1 MALATIGYFILT
13 LAILVTV
20 HEYGH
25 YWVGRRCGVKAL
37 TFSVGFG
44 PSLWRRTD
52 KNGTEWVVAALPLG
66 GYVRFLDER
75 EGAVPSDEQ
84 PFCFNRQSAL
94 ARAAIIAAGP
104 ITNFILAILVYTA
117 ISMLGVSGRLPVVG
131 DVEPDSAAFH
141 AGFERGQTIVAVDG
155 EPTPTQYR
163 LHMQLINRIGETG
176 SINFDLRYPE
186 STALYQASLP
196 IDNWLTGDDRPEI
209 YQSLG
214 FGYFYPDMPALI
226 ERVIDGGPADLAGIL
241 AGDEITAINGVAVK
255 DWRAAVEQ
263 IKVRPLQ
270 SVEVELLRTGSRV
283 TAVVETQAITLD
295 DGVQHGR
302 IGVQA
307 AAVELPA
314 SMMVIQRYG
323 PLEALYQG
331 FARTGELIAFT
342 FSSIKK
348 MLMGLISTSSLSGPV
363 SIAKMAS
370 ATASSGFIPYME
382 FLALLSV
389 SLGVLNLLPIPVL
402 DGGHLMYIAIE
413 AITRRPVSERLQIW
427 GQQLGLVLILSIM
440 ALALYNDISH
450 F

>member
-75 EGAVPSDEQ
+75 EGEVPIEEQ
-84 PFCFNRQSAL
+84 RFCFNRQSKL

-117 ISMLGVSGRLPVVG
+117 INMSGVSGRLPVVG

-196 IDNWLTGDDRPEI
+196 IDNWLAGDDRPEI
-209 YQSLG
+209 YRSLG
-214 FGYFYPDMPALI
+214 FGYFYPEMPALI
-226 ERVIDGGPADLAGIL
+226 ERVIDDGPADLAGIL
-241 AGDEITAINGVAVK
+241 AGDEITAIDGVEVN

-270 SVEVELLRTGSRV
+270 SVEVELLRAGSRI
-283 TAVVETQAITLD
+283 TAVIEIQAITLD
-295 DGVQHGR
+295 DGDQQGR

-314 SMMVIQRYG
+314 SMMVVQRYG
-323 PLEALYQG
+323 PIEALYQG
-331 FARTGELIAFT
+331 FARTAELIAFT

-413 AITRRPVSERLQIW
+413 AISRRPVSERLQIW

>member
-52 KNGTEWVVAALPLG
+52 KNGTEWVIGALPLG

-75 EGAVPSDEQ
+75 EGAVASDQ
-84 PFCFNRQSAL
+84 LSFCFNRKSKL

-104 ITNFILAILVYTA
+104 ITNFILAILVYTG
-117 ISMLGVSGRLPVVG
+117 ISMLGVSGRMPVVG

-141 AGFERGQTIVAVDG
+141 AGFERGQSIVAVDG

-176 SINFDLRYPE
+176 TIEFDLRYPE
-186 STALYQASLP
+186 STAIYQASLP
-196 IDNWLTGDDRPEI
+196 IKTWLAGDDRPEI
-209 YQSLG
+209 YGSLG
-214 FGYFYPDMPALI
+214 FGYFYPEMPALI
-226 ERVIDGGPADLAGIL
+226 ERVVDNGPADLAGIL
-241 AGDEITAINGVAVK
+241 AGDRITAIDGIAVN

-270 SVEVELLRTGSRV
+270 SVEVELLRSGN
-283 TAVVETQAITLD
+283 VVNTIIETQAITLD
-295 DGVQHGR
+295 DGTQQGR

-323 PLEALYQG
+323 PVDALYQG
-331 FARTGELIAFT
+331 FVRTGELIVFT

-402 DGGHLMYIAIE
+402 DGGHLMYITIE
-413 AITRRPVSERLQIW
+413 AVSRRPVSERLQTW
-427 GQQLGLVLILSIM
+427 GQQLGLVLILGIM

>member
-75 EGAVPSDEQ
+75 EGAVPADQQSMS
-84 PFCFNRQSAL
+84 FNRQSKM

-104 ITNFILAILVYTA
+104 ITNFILAILVYA
-117 ISMLGVSGRLPVVG
+117 VINMAGVPGRAPVVG
-131 DVEPDSAAFH
+131 DVAADSAAFH

-155 EPTPTQYR
+155 KPTPTQYR
-163 LHMQLINRIGETG
+163 LHMQLVNRIGETG
-176 SINFDLRYPE
+176 SIDFDLQYPN
-186 STALYQASLP
+186 SNAVYQASLP
-196 IDNWLTGDDRPEI
+196 IDNWLASDDRPDF
-209 YQSLG
+209 YASLG
-214 FGYFYPDMPALI
+214 FDYFYPDMPALI
-226 ERVIDGGPADLAGIL
+226 ERVVDDGPADLAGIL
-241 AGDEITAINGVAVK
+241 AGDKITAIDDIVVD
-255 DWRAAVEQ
+255 DWHAAVEL
-263 IKVRPLQ
+263 IKVRPEQ
-270 SVEVELLRTGSRV
+270 TVEVELLRQDV
-283 TAVVETQAITLD
+283 TLSVYVQTQAIMLE
-295 DGVQHGR
+295 DGVKQGR
-302 IGVQA
+302 MGVQA
-307 AAVELPA
+307 APPVLPE
-314 SMMVIQRYG
+314 SMIVVQHYG
-323 PLEALYQG
+323 PIDALYQG
-331 FARTGELIAFT
+331 FIRTSEVIAFT

-363 SIAKMAS
+363 TIAKMAS

-413 AITRRPVSERLQIW
+413 AISRKPVSERLQIW
-427 GQQLGLVLILSIM
+427 GQQLGLVLILGIM
-440 ALALYNDISH
+440 ALALYNDITH

>member
-52 KNGTEWVVAALPLG
+52 KNGTEWVIAALPLG

-75 EGAVPSDEQ
+75 EGSVPSDEQ

-255 DWRAAVEQ
+255 DWRAAVE
-263 IKVRPLQ
+263 
-270 SVEVELLRTGSRV
+270 
-283 TAVVETQAITLD
+283 
-295 DGVQHGR
+295 
-302 IGVQA
+302 
-307 AAVELPA
+307 
-314 SMMVIQRYG
+314 
-323 PLEALYQG
+323 
-331 FARTGELIAFT
+331 
-342 FSSIKK
+342 
-348 MLMGLISTSSLSGPV
+348 
-363 SIAKMAS
+363 
-370 ATASSGFIPYME
+370 
-382 FLALLSV
+382 
-389 SLGVLNLLPIPVL
+389 
-402 DGGHLMYIAIE
+402 
-413 AITRRPVSERLQIW
+413 
-427 GQQLGLVLILSIM
+427 
-440 ALALYNDISH
+440 
-450 F
+450 

>member
-52 KNGTEWVVAALPLG
+52 KHGTEWVIAALPLG

-75 EGAVPSDEQ
+75 EASVPSDQ
-84 PFCFNRQSAL
+84 QQFSFNRQSKL

-104 ITNFILAILVYTA
+104 VTNFILAILVYA
-117 ISMLGVSGRLPVVG
+117 LINMLGVSGRLPVIG
-131 DVEPDSAAFH
+131 DVAADSPAFH
-141 AGFERGQTIVAVDG
+141 AGFEAGQTIVAVDG

-176 SINFDLRYPE
+176 VIHFDLQYPQ
-186 STALYQASLP
+186 STAVYQASLP
-196 IDNWLTGDDRPEI
+196 INHWLAGDDRPDF
-209 YQSLG
+209 YSSLG
-214 FGYFYPDMPALI
+214 FAYFYPDTPALI
-226 ERVIDGGPADLAGIL
+226 ERVVDGGPADLAGIT
-241 AGDEITAINGVAVK
+241 AGDRITAIDGNVVD
-255 DWRAAVEQ
+255 DWRAAVEL
-263 IKVRPLQ
+263 IKVRPSQ
-270 SVEVELLRTGSRV
+270 SVEVALLRDNQPV
-283 TAVVETQAITLD
+283 IAIVNTQAILLE
-295 DGVQHGR
+295 DGSEQGR

-307 AAVELPA
+307 VPVEWPA
-314 SMMVIQRYG
+314 SMTVVQRFG
-323 PLEALYQG
+323 PIEALYQG
-331 FARTGELIAFT
+331 VILTGELIAFT

-348 MLMGLISTSSLSGPV
+348 MLLGLISTSSLSGPV

-382 FLALLSV
+382 FLALLSI

-413 AITRRPVSERLQIW
+413 AVSRRPVSERLQIW

>member
-52 KNGTEWVVAALPLG
+52 KNGTEWVIGALPLG

-75 EGAVPSDEQ
+75 EGAVASDQ
-84 PFCFNRQSAL
+84 LSFCFNRKSKL

-104 ITNFILAILVYTA
+104 ITNFILAILVYTG

-176 SINFDLRYPE
+176 TIEFDLRYPQ
-186 STALYQASLP
+186 STAVYQASLP
-196 IDNWLTGDDRPEI
+196 INSWLAGDDRPEI
-209 YQSLG
+209 YGSLG

-226 ERVIDGGPADLAGIL
+226 ERVIDNGPADLAGIL
-241 AGDEITAINGVAVK
+241 AGDRITAIDGVAVN

-270 SVEVELLRTGSRV
+270 SVEVELLRSGN
-283 TAVVETQAITLD
+283 VVNTIIETQAITLD
-295 DGVQHGR
+295 DGTQQGR

-314 SMMVIQRYG
+314 SMMFIQRYG
-323 PLEALYQG
+323 PVDALYQG
-331 FARTGELIAFT
+331 FVRTGELIVFT

-413 AITRRPVSERLQIW
+413 AVSRRPVSERLQIW
-427 GQQLGLVLILSIM
+427 GQQLGLVLILGIM

>member
-1 MALATIGYFILT
+1 MALATIGYFFLT

-52 KNGTEWVVAALPLG
+52 KNGTEWVIAALPLG

-75 EGAVPSDEQ
+75 EGSVPSDQ
-84 PFCFNRQSAL
+84 QRFSFNRQPKL

-104 ITNFILAILVYTA
+104 ITNFILAILVYA
-117 ISMLGVSGRLPVVG
+117 LINMLGVSGRLPVVG
-131 DVEPDSAAFH
+131 DVAADTAAFH

-176 SINFDLRYPE
+176 TINFDLKYPD
-186 STALYQASLP
+186 STAVYQASLP
-196 IDNWLTGDDRPEI
+196 INNWLAGDDRPDF
-209 YQSLG
+209 YSSLG

-226 ERVIDGGPADLAGIL
+226 ERVVEGGPADLAGIL
-241 AGDEITAINGVAVK
+241 AGDSIAAINGVAVD
-255 DWRAAVEQ
+255 DWRAAVEL
-263 IKVRPLQ
+263 IKVRPSQPIEVSLLRDNQ
-270 SVEVELLRTGSRV
+270 SVI
-283 TAVVETQAITLD
+283 VVVDTREITLENGD
-295 DGVQHGR
+295 KQGR
-302 IGVQA
+302 IGVVA
-307 AAVELPA
+307 APVELPA
-314 SMMVIQRYG
+314 SMRVVQRYG
-323 PLEALYQG
+323 PVEALQQG
-331 FARTGELIAFT
+331 FIRTGELIAFT

-382 FLALLSV
+382 FLALLSI

-402 DGGHLMYIAIE
+402 DGGHLMYIAVE
-413 AITRRPVSERLQIW
+413 AVSRKPVSERLQIW